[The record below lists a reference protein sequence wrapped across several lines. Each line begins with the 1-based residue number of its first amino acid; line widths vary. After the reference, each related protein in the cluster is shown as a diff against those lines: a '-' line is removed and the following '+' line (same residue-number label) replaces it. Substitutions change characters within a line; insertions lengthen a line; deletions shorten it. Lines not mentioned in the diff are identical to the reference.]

1 MAERRALVR
10 VLGKLVQMASGDT
23 LPETNIPVVVASQTH
38 AATSKTTPVDTDEL
52 PLVDS
57 AASNVLK
64 KLTWA
69 NLKATLFAYFQGLFR
84 EKLTAAR
91 TYHVRSN
98 GSDSNNGLA
107 NTSGGAFL
115 TIQKA
120 VDVASAL
127 DNGGFGITI
136 QVADGTYTGTVSL
149 KSFLGS
155 GTITISGNVT
165 TPSNCLVST
174 TGTCFLANG
183 VVGRYS
189 LTGFKTQTSGSGF
202 AIAAIGGV
210 TYIAVGVWDYGAVT
224 SGFSHL
230 YCEGGASIAQ
240 SSTSYTISGGGA
252 AHIQSVHGGAITQN
266 VNTVTITG
274 TPAFSF
280 AFANADNLSLIRAV
294 SNTYSGSATG
304 PRYSSTGNSVIDTAG
319 GGASYLPGN
328 SAGSAPSGLYR

>member
-1 MAERRALVR
+1 M
-10 VLGKLVQMASGDT
+10 
-23 LPETNIPVVVASQTH
+23 
-38 AATSKTTPVDTDEL
+38 
-52 PLVDS
+52 DS
-57 AASNVLK
+57 AAANGLK

-91 TYHVRSN
+91 TYYVRTDGSN
-98 GSDSNNGLA
+98 SNDGLS
-107 NTSGGAFL
+107 NTGGGAFL

-120 VDVASAL
+120 IDVASAL
-127 DNGGFGITI
+127 DNGGFAITI
-136 QVADGTYTGTVSL
+136 QVADGTYTAGNAL

-155 GTITISGNVT
+155 GTISIVGNVS

-174 TGTCFLANG
+174 TGSCFVANG

-189 LTGFKTQTSGSGF
+189 LSGFKVQTTTSGF
-202 AIAAIGGV
+202 CVAAIGGV
-210 TYIAVGVWDYGAVT
+210 TYIALGVMDYGAVAAN
-224 SGFSHL
+224 FAHL

-274 TPAFSF
+274 TPAFSI
-280 AFANADNLSLIRAV
+280 AFAQADNISLIRAV

-304 PRYSSTGNSVIDTAG
+304 PRYSATGNAVIDTAG